1 MEDNEIH
8 RLYERYY
15 RIFEPEMQRILELTI
30 ETVLKYLK
38 ENCLSI
44 YLIGS
49 YGRNEGA
56 IYVDHSCIRPLR
68 DFDILV
74 VTNRTV
80 SNKTIKKITDELHE
94 KIGLVS
100 PTNSPFVEFCIWIT
114 ATTFSEL
121 TRCPP
126 LLKFYEL
133 KVASR
138 HLYGIDVRDLINLR
152 FEDLSLYNGILI
164 LFTKVN
170 GLLILY
176 PSSLYSFN
184 GIVNY
189 VYEILKLYVETPTI
203 FSLIDRTIY
212 ETTFE
217 KRCLAFYDKFR
228 VCLPSLFRL
237 IPALGSYT
245 ISGSVRRKLLT
256 KDYINSLD
264 LKALSM
270 NAINAL
276 DKLIS
281 IYIKI
286 AYGVN
291 IPTNGFTESNEK
303 LIYKI
308 GVITLT
314 NFFSDYLRKVLR
326 TKLNLL
332 SRVLGLM
339 LYFPY
344 IFITNFNF
352 VIKARREGLAVRLK
366 LVFAPRNNFTYLT
379 YAGIIMLK
387 RLFNDSRKIHN
398 ECLKIFESYL
408 QKTYVE
414 KVKTCNE
421 SIRIIVMVRL
431 LAKLLRLSDVSLHR
445 KAF

>member
-15 RIFEPEMQRILELTI
+15 RIFDPEMQRILELTI

-245 ISGSVRRKLLT
+245 ISGSVRRKL
-256 KDYINSLD
+256 
-264 LKALSM
+264 
-270 NAINAL
+270 
-276 DKLIS
+276 
-281 IYIKI
+281 
-286 AYGVN
+286 
-291 IPTNGFTESNEK
+291 
-303 LIYKI
+303 
-308 GVITLT
+308 
-314 NFFSDYLRKVLR
+314 
-326 TKLNLL
+326 
-332 SRVLGLM
+332 
-339 LYFPY
+339 
-344 IFITNFNF
+344 
-352 VIKARREGLAVRLK
+352 
-366 LVFAPRNNFTYLT
+366 
-379 YAGIIMLK
+379 
-387 RLFNDSRKIHN
+387 
-398 ECLKIFESYL
+398 
-408 QKTYVE
+408 
-414 KVKTCNE
+414 
-421 SIRIIVMVRL
+421 
-431 LAKLLRLSDVSLHR
+431 
-445 KAF
+445 